1 LKLDRSID
9 NLVKKLDRLD
19 PIQISINKTNLS
31 YWKSKLIIPLDQWTK
46 FRDTPHVLDCFPDDF
61 DRLLTCFS
69 EDEFGEQKREDV
81 RKWNLDFH
89 ELMEHTKNPNYG
101 RLKCFHCLLSPDGDD
116 PIFIGINRLVAKGL
130 LYGEHCPPQ
139 YSCEVV
145 NRFQCPYERTNVMNS
160 AWIF

>member
-89 ELMEHTKNPNYG
+89 ELMEHTSK
-101 RLKCFHCLLSPDGDD
+101 LWQVEMLSL
-116 PIFIGINRLVAKGL
+116 FIKSRW
-130 LYGEHCPPQ
+130 
-139 YSCEVV
+139 
-145 NRFQCPYERTNVMNS
+145 R
-160 AWIF
+160 